1 MNCKLELR
9 DLAKSFPSGNS
20 RIQVL
25 QRINILIHQGEFIC
39 LVGPSGSGKST
50 LLRMIAG
57 FEEPESGAV
66 FLDGAPLSKPDARRM
81 MIFQDFN
88 QLFPWKTVLQNI
100 TFPLK
105 IKKSGGSDRNRK
117 AIARRYLAMMMLE
130 GYEEYYPY
138 QLSGGM
144 KQKVALAR
152 ALALQ
157 PEVLLMDEPFGSL
170 DAQTRGMLQRT
181 LLKLWKDT
189 GVTAI
194 FVTHDIQEAIILADR
209 ILILSQNSHD
219 LKVMITNSLERPRDP
234 GDPRFADMW
243 QRVYSKFDA
252 VDGDY
257 LDERDYSSGRT

>member
-1 MNCKLELR
+1 MSCKLELK
-9 DLAKSFPSGNS
+9 DLGKSFINGNT
-20 RIQVL
+20 RTQVL
-25 QRINILIHQGEFIC
+25 NQVNFSVNQGEFIC
-39 LVGPSGSGKST
+39 LVGPSGAGKST
-50 LLRMIAG
+50 LLRIIAG
-57 FEEPESGAV
+57 FEEPESGGV
-66 FLDGAPLSKPDARRM
+66 FLDGVRLTKPDARRM

-105 IKKSGGSDRNRK
+105 IKKIGVSNQDRK
-117 AIARRYLAMMMLE
+117 AIAKQHLAMVMLE

-170 DAQTRGMLQRT
+170 DAQTRGILQLT

-189 GVTAI
+189 GITAI
-194 FVTHDIQEAIILADR
+194 FVTHDIQEAIVLADR
-209 ILILSQNSHD
+209 IFILSKNSHD
-219 LKVMITNSLERPRDP
+219 MEEIVTNILQRPRNP
-234 GDPRFADMW
+234 GDPRFAELW
-243 QRVYSKFDA
+243 QRIYCKFDA
-252 VDGDY
+252 VNDN
-257 LDERDYSSGRT
+257 